1 MKLKKNN
8 SLSLDKFINFSLY
21 DKKSGYYM
29 KKNPF
34 GQESDFITAPNI
46 SRLFSEMIAIWII
59 SFWQSLGSPKKFN
72 LVELGAGNGEMMK
85 IIIES
90 FQNFP
95 FFLKSC
101 NFIIHEKSPTLIN
114 IQKKYPGILQIKFQ
128 DALNFEYSKIK
139 DQKIFLVANLP
150 YHIATTL
157 VIKWLRYIK
166 KFESIIVMVQREV
179 ADRLSAKVS
188 TKFYGRTSV
197 LVQLHS
203 NVKKIFDVSPENF
216 HPKPKVDS
224 SIIEL
229 TPKSNLN
236 FNYENIDELLKI
248 CFAQRRKKLKNNL
261 NKISHSNLQKIIN
274 SGVDLNLRPQNI
286 SIDNYLMMSKLL
298 F

>member
-1 MKLKKNN
+1 MYNFYPKKRFGQNFLKNKDLLKKI
-8 SLSLDKFINFSLY
+8 SELKNFKNKSILEIGPGKGALTEY
-21 DKKSGYYM
+21 LLKK
-29 KKNPF
+29 K
-34 GQESDFITAPNI
+34 
-46 SRLFSEMIAIWII
+46 
-59 SFWQSLGSPKKFN
+59 PKKLLAIEKDEELKPF
-72 LVELGAGNGEMMK
+72 LVNIQNKYPEILK
-85 IIIES
+85 II
-90 FQNFP
+90 
-95 FFLKSC
+95 
-101 NFIIHEKSPTLIN
+101 
-114 IQKKYPGILQIKFQ
+114 FQ
-128 DALNFEYSKIK
+128 DALTYDYSKIEDK
-139 DQKIFLVANLP
+139 KIFLVANLP

-224 SIIEL
+224 SIIEF

-261 NKISHSNLQKIIN
+261 NKISHSDLQKIIN

-286 SIDNYLMMSKLL
+286 SIDSYLMMSKLL